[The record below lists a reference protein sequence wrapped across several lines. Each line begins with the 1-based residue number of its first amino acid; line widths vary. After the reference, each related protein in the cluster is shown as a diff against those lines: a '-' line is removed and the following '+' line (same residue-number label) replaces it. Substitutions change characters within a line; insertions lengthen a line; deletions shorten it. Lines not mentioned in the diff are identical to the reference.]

1 MMSGPAT
8 DWKTTVAFRALM
20 EASSRI
26 TGGLFVLGAL
36 LMPALSV
43 GQLPPEI
50 MVDRYL
56 LKAEQSIR
64 EGDCAGSRD
73 AMETME
79 RVLSLQE
86 KHGLKPAPE
95 DHFRYAKVW
104 HASGSP
110 ERALESLV
118 RYLQL
123 RGRQAEHYIEAL
135 ELMNRAEADKAK
147 AKAKAGP
154 EAPDGVY
161 SVGGNVAAPVPIYQP
176 WPPYSEEARKAKY
189 QGTVVL
195 LIGVDQKG
203 NVRDV
208 QVSKPLGL
216 GLDEKAVETVRTWK
230 FRPAMRYNC
239 PVAVRVSVEVAFR
252 LY

>member
-86 KHGLKPAPE
+86 KHGLKPAPGRPFQVRE
-95 DHFRYAKVW
+95 GVARVGFSG
-104 HASGSP
+104 ASTRVPGAVSATEGTP
-110 ERALESLV
+110 SRAL
-118 RYLQL
+118 Y
-123 RGRQAEHYIEAL
+123 RGL
-135 ELMNRAEADKAK
+135 
-147 AKAKAGP
+147 
-154 EAPDGVY
+154 
-161 SVGGNVAAPVPIYQP
+161 
-176 WPPYSEEARKAKY
+176 
-189 QGTVVL
+189 
-195 LIGVDQKG
+195 GVDEQG
-203 NVRDV
+203 R
-208 QVSKPLGL
+208 G
-216 GLDEKAVETVRTWK
+216 
-230 FRPAMRYNC
+230 
-239 PVAVRVSVEVAFR
+239 
-252 LY
+252 